1 MTSLML
7 PKISVFIPVYR
18 ESEFLDP
25 LLSRLLEDRYE
36 RKEVFVV
43 VDEPTEK
50 SVCLADKYSGKVT
63 FVLNGLRKGKV
74 NALNDI
80 VAKSTGDV
88 LFFLD
93 SDTVLDSGLEALF
106 GQISKEIED
115 AEIVEVKKDIIRDSF
130 LAKIVSYD
138 YLGFNFTNWFFSKKL
153 SRCLGLNGAAFAIK
167 RETFKILGGFRKV
180 IMEDLDIGTRSF
192 LNGVRY
198 KFVKN
203 ICVYTKAPSS
213 WSSWVKQRKRWAFG
227 SALWFKEYF
236 RDLVRMAKSHPSV
249 LLPALFFIFPFLP
262 FFLLTLFMPDEIF
275 VKAFYFSLLLLSTQA
290 TLLLAPAALT
300 SASLAI
306 FRNLTFIIG
315 GFGAYSAFFYFLSRK
330 MGNPFNPLEFLVFF
344 LIYSPLWFLMIIA
357 SLSRVCFKQKTGEID
372 WKV

>member
-1 MTSLML
+1 MPCQFS
-7 PKISVFIPVYR
+7 IIIPVYQ
-18 ESEFLDP
+18 ESD
-25 LLSRLLEDRYE
+25 LLETLLDKLIENKYE
-36 RKEVFVV
+36 NKEIVVV
-43 VDEPTEK
+43 VDEPTER
-50 SVCLADKYSGKVT
+50 SLILANKYSNKAR
-63 FVLNGLRKGKV
+63 FVLNGERKGKANV
-74 NALNDI
+74 LNEVVEDAKGDI
-80 VAKSTGDV
+80 

-93 SDTVLDSGLEALF
+93 ADTNLGSNSENIFEVISREIKDSEVV
-106 GQISKEIED
+106 EI
-115 AEIVEVKKDIIRDSF
+115 KKDIIRDSF
-130 LAKIVSYD
+130 VAKIVSYD
-138 YLGFNFTNWFFSKKL
+138 YLGFNFTNWLFSKKL

-213 WSSWVKQRKRWAFG
+213 WSSWFKQRKRWAFG

-315 GFGAYSAFFYFLSRK
+315 GFSAYSAFFYFLSRK

>member
-1 MTSLML
+1 MMSMP

-18 ESEFLDP
+18 ESELLEP
-25 LLSRLLEDRYE
+25 LLSRLLEDPYKE
-36 RKEVFVV
+36 KEVFVI

-50 SVCLADKYSGKVT
+50 SVSLANKYSSMAC
-63 FVLNGLRKGKV
+63 FVLNGVRKGKV
-74 NALNDI
+74 NALNEV

-93 SDTVLDSGLEALF
+93 SDTVLENGLEDLLSR
-106 GQISKEIED
+106 ISREIGD
-115 AEIVEVKKDIIRDSF
+115 AEIVEVKKDVLRDSF
-130 LAKIVSYD
+130 IAKIVSYD
-138 YLGFNFTNWFFSKKL
+138 YMGFNFSNWLFSKKL
-153 SRCLGLNGAAFAIK
+153 NRCVGLNGAAFAIK

-192 LNGVRY
+192 LKGVRY
-198 KFVKN
+198 KFVEN
-203 ICVYTKAPSS
+203 IRIYTKAPSS
-213 WSSWVKQRKRWAFG
+213 WSTWVKQRKRWALG

-236 RDLVRMAKSHPSV
+236 KDLVRMARSHPSV

-262 FFLLTLFMPDEIF
+262 FFLFTLFVPDELF
-275 VKAFYFSLLLLSTQA
+275 VKTFYFSLLLLSTQT

-306 FRNLTFIIG
+306 FRDLTFIIG
-315 GFGAYSAFFYFLSRK
+315 GVSAYSAFFYFLSRK

-344 LIYSPLWFLMIIA
+344 LIYSPLWFLMVVTNI
-357 SLSRVCFKQKTGEID
+357 LKVLFKHKKEDLD
-372 WKV
+372 WMV